1 MPGRNASKDTLP
13 AKSSASTSPCST
25 QKVNRL
31 PVGRPLPYERP
42 LKKGNSRTRAGG
54 CERTA
59 AGSGRAWV
67 IDPLRDDAGK
77 LVGFAKITRDITDRK
92 VAQEALD
99 KSEQQFELLVQGVTD
114 YAIYM
119 LSPTGEVTNWNAGA
133 ERIKRP
139 VQKARSVRLK
149 MFQQTSAQASFKK
162 AS

>member
-1 MPGRNASKDTLP
+1 ML
-13 AKSSASTSPCST
+13 
-25 QKVNRL
+25 
-31 PVGRPLPYERP
+31 
-42 LKKGNSRTRAGG
+42 
-54 CERTA
+54 
-59 AGSGRAWV
+59 
-67 IDPLRDDAGK
+67 DPLRDDAGK